1 MKILDHNQI
10 SQKIKR
16 IAYQILEAN
25 YDKEEI
31 ILAGINNKGLGFAK
45 MLKKQIEKISEMKIT
60 LKNLRLNPAAPLDHP
75 VKINAD
81 HDSLK
86 GKVVIVVDDVANTGR
101 TMFYAMKV
109 FMDVIPEKI
118 ETVVLIDR
126 KHKAFPV
133 EMNHFGLSLA
143 TTVQNNIQVDLS
155 DPKDMFVII
164 N

>member
-1 MKILDHNQI
+1 MQILDHTQI

-16 IAYQILEAN
+16 LAYQILESN
-25 YDKEEI
+25 YDQEEI
-31 ILAGINNKGLGFAK
+31 ILAGINNNGLGFAK
-45 MLKKQIEKISEMKIT
+45 MLKKQLEKIGDTRIL
-60 LKNLRLNPAAPLDHP
+60 LKNLRLNPAAPVEFP
-75 VKINAD
+75 VKINIT
-81 HDSLK
+81 SEELN
-86 GKVVIVVDDVANTGR
+86 GKVVVVVDDVANTGR

-109 FMDVIPEKI
+109 FMDAIPQKI

-143 TTVQNNIQVDLS
+143 TTVQNNIEVDLS
-155 DPKDMFVII
+155 DPKNMFVFI